1 MLLNNKEL
9 VILKE
14 FAGDYSIK
22 NYGRKLASK
31 LKMNQKTVSNI
42 LNSLE
47 KEHILKFTQDG
58 KNKYYYLNKFNPF
71 VKDIIKLI
79 EINKRIMFFR
89 EHIKLNDLFLE
100 IEKRSKGLVILFG
113 SYAKSSST
121 KSSDIDLFV
130 IGKVEDL
137 KDLETLYKIKI
148 NIVNS
153 SKDQFKLNDLFIN
166 EIINNHI
173 ILNGVEEYIE
183 LTW

>member
-9 VILKE
+9 IILKE
-14 FAGDYSIK
+14 FAYDYSIK
-22 NYGRKLASK
+22 NYGRKLAIK

-58 KNKYYYLNKFNPF
+58 KNKYYYLNKSNPF
-71 VKDIIKLI
+71 VKDIVKLI
-79 EINKRIMFFR
+79 EINKRIMFFK
-89 EHIKLNDLFLE
+89 EYNKLNELFSE

-113 SYAKSSST
+113 SYAKLSST
-121 KSSDIDLFV
+121 KSSDIDIFV

-153 SKDQFKLNDLFIN
+153 SKDKFKLNDLFIK
-166 EIINNHI
+166 EIITNHI
-173 ILNGVEEYIE
+173 ILKGVEEYIE